1 MSLTRIIDI
10 AFSAVLL
17 TLTLPITIFI
27 FILGYLETGSP
38 FFTQQRVG
46 KSQKTFTIIKFR
58 TMAVRTESV
67 ATHLVDTS
75 SITRLGRFL
84 RSTKLDELPQMY
96 NVLVGDMSFVGPRP
110 CLTSQT
116 EVIYNRE
123 LRGVFNLTPGIT
135 GLSQIHNVDMS
146 TPLKLSRYDRV
157 MVDNYSL
164 RLYIYCFYK
173 TALGAGQGDKIN
185 S

>member
-1 MSLTRIIDI
+1 MSLTRIFDI
-10 AFSAVLL
+10 VLSAVLL

-27 FILGYLETGSP
+27 LILGYLETGSP

-46 KSQKTFTIIKFR
+46 KNQKIFTIIKFR
-58 TMAVRTESV
+58 TMAIKTESV
-67 ATHLVDTS
+67 ATHLVDAS
-75 SITRLGRFL
+75 SITRLGHFL

-96 NVLVGDMSFVGPRP
+96 NVFIGDMSFVGPRP
-110 CLTSQT
+110 CLTSQI

-146 TPLKLSRYDRV
+146 TPIKLSRYDRV
-157 MVDNYSL
+157 MVDNYSFK
-164 RLYIYCFYK
+164 LYIYCFYK
-173 TALGAGQGDKIN
+173 TALGAGQGDKVN
-185 S
+185 

>member
-10 AFSAVLL
+10 LLSAVLL
-17 TLTLPITIFI
+17 ILTIPITILI
-27 FILGYLETGSP
+27 LILGYLETRSP
-38 FFTQQRVG
+38 FFLQQRVG

-75 SITRLGRFL
+75 SITRLGRIL

-146 TPLKLSRYDRV
+146 TPLKLSRYDRL
-157 MVDNYSL
+157 MVNNYSL

-173 TALGAGQGDKIN
+173 TALGAGQGDKVN
-185 S
+185 

>member
-1 MSLTRIIDI
+1 MNLMRLIDI
-10 AFSAVLL
+10 VLSFMFL
-17 TLTLPITIFI
+17 VLTLPVTILI
-27 FILGYLETGSP
+27 LILGYLDLGSP
-38 FFTQQRVG
+38 LFLQQRVG
-46 KSQKTFTIIKFR
+46 KSQKVFTLIKFR
-58 TMAVRTESV
+58 TMIIKTESV

-146 TPLKLSRYDRV
+146 TPLKLSRYDRL

-173 TALGAGQGDKIN
+173 TALGAGQGDKVN
-185 S
+185 